1 MFQLTTIEKKKI
13 RKNEMKNKN
22 VKSEKFWQ
30 GILSQHFVYSSS

>member
-1 MFQLTTIEKKKI
+1 MFQLTTIEKKKR
-13 RKNEMKNKN
+13 RKNEMKNKK

>member
-1 MFQLTTIEKKKI
+1 MFQLTTIEKKKR

-22 VKSEKFWQ
+22 AKSEKFWQ